1 MYMTENSLDIGSG
14 SGGHLIRP
22 GSSKHFVQFYE
33 HDEKLVKSLGGFLG
47 SGLGAGDGA
56 IVIATRAHR
65 DALEEQ
71 LTAQGIDLD
80 RVKLRGQ
87 YTSLDA
93 AETLSK
99 FMRNG
104 LPDEELFNQIIGG
117 QLARVMKTGR
127 PLRAFGEMVALLWM
141 DGNAKAAIQ
150 LEKLWNNLAKIRSFT
165 LFCAYPKNS
174 FDQAKDAEAFTRICN
189 EHSRV
194 ISPDGGDAL
203 PRPRNWLGLI
213 AGLEEKTT
221 SLETQIVQHHQ
232 DCGISQKLAAIVE
245 FSDDAIISKDLNG
258 VILSWNKGAERIFGY
273 LPHEVIG
280 KPITIMIPPDRL
292 DEETVIL
299 ARLRKGDH
307 IDHYETV
314 RRRKDGASV
323 EISLCIS
330 PIKDGTGKIVGA
342 SKIARDIT
350 GRKEIERALRDAREQ
365 LARVNDDLERRIE
378 ERTSSLREAISHL
391 QEFSYSVS
399 HDLRAPV
406 RAMQGYARVLRE
418 DYGDRLDDNGKEYLD
433 RIIRGGA
440 RMDRLVQDILT
451 YTSLSRR
458 EIQLQPVSLDQLIH
472 DTVQQFPQMQ
482 PPRAE
487 IVIQGKLPSVM
498 AHEASL
504 SQAISNL
511 LNNAVKFVAP
521 GALPRVRIRAE
532 RRDGQVRL
540 WVEDNGIGIQ
550 PKHQHRLFGMFERV
564 HHHAIYEGT
573 GIGLAIVRR
582 AAERMGGSAGVESD
596 GFTGS
601 SFWIQLAAA
610 ATA

>member
-1 MYMTENSLDIGSG
+1 MIENPVAIGSESNG
-14 SGGHLIRP
+14 SLIPPRD
-22 GSSKHFVQFYE
+22 SEHFVQFYE
-33 HDEKLVKSLGGFLG
+33 HDEKLVKSLGAFLG
-47 SGLGAGDGA
+47 SGLGSGEGA

-65 DALEEQ
+65 EALEEQ

-104 LPDEELFNQIIGG
+104 VPDEELFNQIIGC
-117 QLARVMKTGR
+117 QLARTMKMGR

-150 LEKLWNNLAKIRSFT
+150 IEKLWNNLAKIRSFT

-174 FDQAKDAEAFTRICN
+174 FDQARDGEAFMHICN

-194 ISPDGGDAL
+194 ISPEGGEV
-203 PRPRNWLGLI
+203 RPKPNNWLGVI

-221 SLETQIVQHHQ
+221 SLEAQIVQRHTAHEIAQ
-232 DCGISQKLAAIVE
+232 RLAAIVE

-258 VILSWNKGAERIFGY
+258 VISSWNKGAERIFGY

-280 KPITIMIPPDRL
+280 KPVTIMIPPDRL
-292 DEETVIL
+292 DEEAVIL
-299 ARLRKGDH
+299 ARLRRGEH
-307 IDHYETV
+307 IDHYETI
-314 RRRKDGASV
+314 RRRKDGTPV

-330 PIKDGTGKIVGA
+330 PINDDSGKIVGA

-350 GRKEIERALRDAREQ
+350 ESKEIERALQDAREQ
-365 LARVNDDLERRIE
+365 LARANDDLEGRID

-406 RAMQGYARVLRE
+406 RAMQGYAKILRE
-418 DYGDRLDDNGKEYLD
+418 DYGDRLDETGKEYLD

-451 YTSLSRR
+451 YTGLSRR
-458 EIQLQPVSLDQLIH
+458 EIQLQPVSLDQLVH
-472 DTVQQFPQMQ
+472 DTVQQFPEMQ
-482 PPRAE
+482 PPHAE

-521 GALPRVRIRAE
+521 GTRPRVRIRAE

-564 HHHAIYEGT
+564 HPHAIYEGT

>member
-1 MYMTENSLDIGSG
+1 
-14 SGGHLIRP
+14 
-22 GSSKHFVQFYE
+22 
-33 HDEKLVKSLGGFLG
+33 
-47 SGLGAGDGA
+47 
-56 IVIATRAHR
+56 
-65 DALEEQ
+65 
-71 LTAQGIDLD
+71 
-80 RVKLRGQ
+80 
-87 YTSLDA
+87 
-93 AETLSK
+93 
-99 FMRNG
+99 
-104 LPDEELFNQIIGG
+104 
-117 QLARVMKTGR
+117 
-127 PLRAFGEMVALLWM
+127 MVALLWI

-174 FDQAKDAEAFTRICN
+174 FNQAKDAEAFTRICN

-221 SLETQIVQHHQ
+221 SLEAQIVQHHQ
-232 DCGISQKLAAIVE
+232 DYGISQKLAAIVE

-280 KPITIMIPPDRL
+280 KPVTIMIPPDRL
-292 DEETVIL
+292 DEERVIL

-330 PIKDGTGKIVGA
+330 PIKDANGKIVGA
-342 SKIARDIT
+342 SKIGRDIT
-350 GRKEIERALRDAREQ
+350 GRKEIERALRDTREQ
-365 LARVNDDLERRIE
+365 LARANDDLERRIE

-458 EIQLQPVSLDQLIH
+458 EIQLHPVSLDQLVH

>member
-1 MYMTENSLDIGSG
+1 MTENSLDIGSG